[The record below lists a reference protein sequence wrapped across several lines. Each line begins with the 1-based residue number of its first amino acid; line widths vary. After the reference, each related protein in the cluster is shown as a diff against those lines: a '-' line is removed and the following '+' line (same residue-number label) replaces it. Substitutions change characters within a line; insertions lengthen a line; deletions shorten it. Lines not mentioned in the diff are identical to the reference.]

1 MPIPR
6 NLTIKT
12 QQALEQAGQIAQE
25 NFQSELTPLHL
36 LLALISQTES
46 IVVPALQSLKID
58 ISKLK
63 EEINAKI
70 QQLPTVSGEAQPF
83 AAKELIQVLEKAADE
98 ARNFG
103 DSFVSTEHLLL
114 GLIQVGGVAQKLLID
129 QGIDYP
135 TLKSTL
141 DSLRGPH
148 QVTDENPEG
157 KYQALEK
164 YSQDLTKQAR
174 EGKLDPVIGRDEEIR
189 RVMQVLSRRSK
200 NNPVLIGEP
209 GVGKTAIVEGLA
221 QRIVVGDVP
230 DTLKGKK
237 VVSLDLGSMLAG
249 AKFRGE
255 FEERL
260 KAVLKEI
267 TTSGN
272 VITFIDELHT
282 VVGAGAA
289 EGAVDAA
296 NLLKPM
302 LARGELRTIGA
313 TTLKEYRE
321 HIEKDPALERRFQP
335 VLVEEPSVEDSIA
348 ILRGLKER
356 YEIHHGVRIT
366 DAALIAAAT
375 LSHRYISGRFLPDKA
390 VDLVDEAA
398 SSLKMQVESSP
409 VELDQL
415 KRRIIQLEIEKQ
427 ALKSEKDEKSK
438 SRLKELENELANV
451 KEEATGL
458 EMRWQEEKQSIDRLR
473 VLNEEIEKLKM
484 AAERSSREG
493 DLEKA
498 ARIQYGELP
507 EKQKQ
512 LKDAEEKIKQKG
524 TATLLREEVTDEDI
538 AKVVARWTGI
548 PVTRLLESETSKLA
562 HLEDELHKR
571 VISQEEAIKAV
582 ANAIRR
588 SRAGI
593 SDPNKP
599 IGSFMFL
606 GPTGVG
612 KTELAKTLAAT
623 MFNSEDTMV
632 RIDMS
637 EYMESHS
644 VARLIGSPPGYVG
657 FEEGGQLTEVVRRK
671 PYAVILFDEIEKAH
685 PDVFNVLLQVLDD
698 GRLTDGRGRT
708 VDFRNTIIIMTSNI
722 GSPIIAEYQPK
733 TGPRDDVVLTKE
745 DTAWNKV
752 KSEVMDL
759 VRKSFRPEFINRI
772 DEIVIFKN
780 LTEKDLNRIVE
791 LQLQQLQKRLDEKD
805 IILDISKEVRQKLIT
820 EGFDPVYGARPLKR
834 VIQNLLV
841 DELALQ
847 IIENKIKNGQTVKV
861 VLDKGQIKLS

>member
-1 MPIPR
+1 MAIPR

-12 QQALEQAGQIAQE
+12 QQALEQAQIIAQDHS
-25 NFQSELTPLHL
+25 QAELTPLHL
-36 LLALISQTES
+36 LLALVSQDES
-46 IVVPALQSLKID
+46 LIYPALQSLKVD
-58 ISKLK
+58 TSKLK
-63 EEINAKI
+63 ESINEKLSI
-70 QQLPTVSGEAQPF
+70 LPKVEGGQSF
-83 AAKELIQVLEKAADE
+83 ASKELVQVLEKAGDE
-98 ARNFG
+98 ARGMG
-103 DSFVSTEHLLL
+103 DSFVSTEHLFLA
-114 GLIQVGGVAQKLLID
+114 LIQVSGDAQKILID

-135 TLKSTL
+135 KLKETL
-141 DSLRGPH
+141 DTLRGPH
-148 QVTDENPEG
+148 KVTDENPEG

-174 EGKLDPVIGRDEEIR
+174 DGKLDPVIGRDEEIR

-237 VVSLDLGSMLAG
+237 LVALDLGSMLAG

-366 DAALIAAAT
+366 DSALIAAAT

-427 ALKSEKDEKSK
+427 ALKSEKDDKSK
-438 SRLKELENELANV
+438 KRLEELETELANV
-451 KEEATGL
+451 KEEAKTL
-458 EMRWQEEKQSIDRLR
+458 EMRWQEEKQSIDALR
-473 VLNEEIEKLKM
+473 SFNEEIEKLKLE
-484 AAERSSREG
+484 ADRASREG

-512 LKDAEEKIKQKG
+512 LKEIEEKIKQKG
-524 TATLLREEVTDEDI
+524 AGTLLREEVTDEDI

-548 PVTRLLESETSKLA
+548 PVTRLLESETSKLS
-562 HLEDELHKR
+562 HLEEELHKR
-571 VISQEEAIKAV
+571 VISQDEAIKAV

-657 FEEGGQLTEVVRRK
+657 YEEGGQLTEVVRRK

-733 TGPRDDVVLTKE
+733 TGARDDVVLTKE
-745 DTAWNKV
+745 DTAWSKV
-752 KSEVMDL
+752 KNEVMDL

-780 LTEKDLNRIVE
+780 LTEKDLDQIVD
-791 LQLQQLQKRLDEKD
+791 LQLQQLQKRLSEKD
-805 IILDISKEVRQKLIT
+805 ITLDISKEVRQKLIT

-834 VIQNLLV
+834 VIQNLLI

-861 VLDKGQIKLS
+861 SLDKDKITFS